1 MTTDIANRNPNAL
14 ASKPDFIKAGD
25 TRGTENIGNDI
36 RPPALKLAQSMTPQA
51 KRSAVEYIQGLE
63 EGLIFN
69 TITRE
74 IYGEEPIRFII
85 VNQLGSR
92 NVQFDPNDPK
102 VVVDGNVPDGD
113 PRTLFTEKLIEGQKV
128 RVKPLAK
135 RFTDYLVLLLHE
147 EGRRPELM
155 TFTLSGTQLRK
166 ATDLN
171 SILKLSNLPS
181 FAFVIKGTP
190 KPEKKK
196 TFDYFGWVFEP
207 AGWPTEEQYGLAE
220 KFYEEMKTKNIVV
233 ERESI
238 APDESDIVAQA
249 KSDEDIPF

>member
-1 MTTDIANRNPNAL
+1 MSTEVATRNPNAL
-14 ASKPDFIKAGD
+14 ASRPDFIKAGD
-25 TRGTENIGNDI
+25 TRGTENIGKDI

-51 KRSAVEYIQGLE
+51 KRSAVEYIDGLA
-63 EGLIFN
+63 EGLLFN
-69 TITRE
+69 TITHE
-74 IYGEEPIRFII
+74 IYGEEPVRFII

-92 NVQFDPNDPK
+92 NVQFDPANPK
-102 VVVDGNVPDGD
+102 VVLDGNVPDGD
-113 PRTLFTEKLIEGQKV
+113 PRTKFTERLENGAKV

-135 RFTDYLVLLLHE
+135 RFTDYLVLLLHD
-147 EGRRPELM
+147 GDRRPELM

-196 TFDYFGWVFEP
+196 DFDYYGWAFEP
-207 AGWPTEEQYGLAE
+207 AGWPTEEQYLLAE
-220 KFYEEMKTKNIVV
+220 KYYEEMKDKNVEV
-233 ERESI
+233 ERDTIEPEAGDLEGSVVK
-238 APDESDIVAQA
+238 DT
-249 KSDEDIPF
+249 DIPF